1 MSELKILLLP
11 GDGIGPEISRQAEKV
26 INRVSRVYDL
36 NPVIRYADIGGIAID
51 RYGDP
56 LPPET
61 RDAALNSD
69 AVLLAAVGGPK
80 WDSTDPSRP
89 RPEDGLLGLRKL
101 LDVFANLRPVQVFDE
116 LIDSSPL
123 KPEIVSGTDLL
134 IVRELT
140 SGIYFGDK
148 KREADSALDT
158 CFYSLHQVE
167 RTVKLAF
174 EIARSRR
181 KKVTL
186 VDKANVLETSRF
198 WREIFYKVARSYADV
213 QTEVLLVDNAAMQLI
228 RRPTSFDV
236 IVTEN
241 MFGDILSD
249 EAATISGSIGLLA
262 SASIG
267 EKPPFLYEPIH
278 GSAPDIAGK
287 NLANPL
293 AMILSVAMMFEYS
306 FARPDIAAEIREAV
320 RQVIS
325 EGYRTADLVPAGT
338 KAPILGTEEMGDLIV
353 EKIRGR

>member
-1 MSELKILLLP
+1 MLLLP
-11 GDGIGPEISRQAEKV
+11 GDGIGPEISRQAEK
-26 INRVSRVYDL
+26 ILNRVSEVYGI
-36 NPVIRYADIGGIAID
+36 NIKTTQADIGGIAID
-51 RYGDP
+51 KYGDP
-56 LPPET
+56 LPEDT
-61 RDAALNSD
+61 RRAALNSD

-116 LIDSSPL
+116 LIASSPL
-123 KPEIVSGTDLL
+123 KPEIVAGTDLL

-148 KREADSALDT
+148 QRQADSASDT
-158 CFYSLHQVE
+158 CFYSRHEVE
-167 RTVKLAF
+167 RTVRLAF
-174 EIARSRR
+174 EIAAGRR
-181 KKVTL
+181 GKVTL

-198 WREIFYKVARSYADV
+198 WREIFFEVAQEHPDIE
-213 QTEVLLVDNAAMQLI
+213 TEVLLVDNAAMQLI

-267 EKPPFLYEPIH
+267 EKPPYLYEPIH

-306 FARPDIAAEIREAV
+306 ADRPDIAADIRNAV
-320 RQVIS
+320 REVIA
-325 EGYRTADLVPAGT
+325 EGYRTADLVPPGE
-338 KAPILGTEEMGDLIV
+338 KAPILGTEEMGDLVV